1 MSPPCN
7 QPAFG
12 ALRDIE
18 GVQFLREKLRHTNRI
33 SLCILVTFNS
43 HKPCMNNLLPP
54 PLGGSKGWGGHLWST
69 LVSNCCV
76 TLGDGGSLPEPLS
89 LYEGDGTS
97 LHWLQVDPPQC
108 LLSAIGSTLPV
119 PTRVSKSLLGT
130 ALPRDSDL
138 QLWWLPSSK
147 QDGQWISSSENHFQV
162 LLVSGKGCLQYI
174 AQDNPELLIPLPCL
188 LIAALVTD

>member
-1 MSPPCN
+1 M
-7 QPAFG
+7 
-12 ALRDIE
+12 
-18 GVQFLREKLRHTNRI
+18 REKLRHTNRI
-33 SLCILVTFNS
+33 SLCILVTFNP

-130 ALPRDSDL
+130 ALPRDGDL

-147 QDGQWISSSENHFQV
+147 QDSQWISSSENHFQV
-162 LLVSGKGCLQYI
+162 LLVSGKGCLHYSVASCAMAICYKSFQ
-174 AQDNPELLIPLPCL
+174 PLGMTWDSL
-188 LIAALVTD
+188 KTDGKTDWTHRGMSSAFPM